1 MAKDETTQISPDTV
15 NHPPKAVPVGLGMA
29 GLAEEIR
36 LRAYALYEARGGQPD
51 QELADWIQA
60 ENEVLERAFQA
71 TDQVLIP
78 GPGPGPGLPV
88 PLDLAAVAT
97 GTETPP

>member
-15 NHPPKAVPVGLGMA
+15 KHPPKAVP
-29 GLAEEIR
+29 
-36 LRAYALYEARGGQPD
+36 
-51 QELADWIQA
+51 
-60 ENEVLERAFQA
+60 AFQA
-71 TDQVLIP
+71 ADQVLIP

-88 PLDLAAVAT
+88 PLALAAVAT